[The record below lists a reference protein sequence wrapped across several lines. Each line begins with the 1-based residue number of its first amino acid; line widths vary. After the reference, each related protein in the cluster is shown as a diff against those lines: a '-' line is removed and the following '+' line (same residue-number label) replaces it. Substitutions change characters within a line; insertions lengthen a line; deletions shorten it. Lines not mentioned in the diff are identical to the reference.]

1 MKKSIFFIFLLTIMG
16 LSISSVKAESKLPI
30 IILPLIDNTRVDVGF
45 VSNIYRKT
53 TTKMY
58 TEVIN
63 KTFGEEIE
71 KRFPQTKYEIMD
83 LKTIEAL
90 IRNEGYD
97 LDSLDLPDR
106 MALKNITIQTKARG
120 IIVIEFFQF
129 GTNSVPFKPN
139 ERPWMLSCRLRTF
152 DSETNLSTNLCYQG
166 SIVEVGSGEDDKHI
180 GLIVKDLVTKTMDQ
194 VLMKVAF

>member
-1 MKKSIFFIFLLTIMG
+1 MKKSIFFIFWLTIRG

-97 LDSLDLPDR
+97 LL
-106 MALKNITIQTKARG
+106 I
-120 IIVIEFFQF
+120 F
-129 GTNSVPFKPN
+129 
-139 ERPWMLSCRLRTF
+139 TF
-152 DSETNLSTNLCYQG
+152 L
-166 SIVEVGSGEDDKHI
+166 
-180 GLIVKDLVTKTMDQ
+180 
-194 VLMKVAF
+194 